1 MMLRYLLIAGVL
13 AGAVV
18 PAAAED
24 AAPPKPI
31 RNAPAPQALTLAAYV
46 YAASNVCGYRIGVPE
61 FDALLSKMNVKAE
74 DVAPRGAFGAH
85 IQGMFTMMSNDMAL
99 HREQSCIAVAG
110 EYGPEG
116 NIAKNVLQP
125 VAAGEAPPAALPAK
139 APDAKAPDAAPAK

>member
-1 MMLRYLLIAGVL
+1 MMLRHLLIASLL
-13 AGAVV
+13 AGATV

-31 RNAPAPQALTLAAYV
+31 RNAPAPQALQLAAYV

-61 FDALLSKMNVKAE
+61 FDALLAKMNTKAE
-74 DVAPRGAFGAH
+74 DVGPRGAFGSH

-110 EYGPEG
+110 EYGPQG

-125 VAAGEAPPAALPAK
+125 VPADEQAPATPPAAKPAQ
-139 APDAKAPDAAPAK
+139 

>member
-1 MMLRYLLIAGVL
+1 MMFRILLIAGLL
-13 AGAVV
+13 AEATL

-61 FDALLSKMNVKAE
+61 FDALLAKMNVKAE
-74 DVAPRGAFGAH
+74 DVGPRGAFGSH

-125 VAAGEAPPAALPAK
+125 VAAGETPPAPPPAK
-139 APDAKAPDAAPAK
+139 APEAAPAK